1 MSITVP
7 INAPSGTYGAYGM
20 CRLYQPA
27 WTLVYNGRLLIEM
40 GVQGAVC
47 ILAAWTQYTCDFV
60 ACIPYLC
67 IDPIS
72 MQFHAGPHIYTF
84 CKRSKQPMRL
94 VLRQWE
100 QFFGFTTAPEA

>member
-1 MSITVP
+1 MYS
-7 INAPSGTYGAYGM
+7 
-20 CRLYQPA
+20 
-27 WTLVYNGRLLIEM
+27 GRLLFEM

-72 MQFHAGPHIYTF
+72 MQFHSVHPTTWAAKLHILQKEAANGIGSETMG
-84 CKRSKQPMRL
+84 KQSL
-94 VLRQWE
+94 
-100 QFFGFTTAPEA
+100 GFTTAPEP